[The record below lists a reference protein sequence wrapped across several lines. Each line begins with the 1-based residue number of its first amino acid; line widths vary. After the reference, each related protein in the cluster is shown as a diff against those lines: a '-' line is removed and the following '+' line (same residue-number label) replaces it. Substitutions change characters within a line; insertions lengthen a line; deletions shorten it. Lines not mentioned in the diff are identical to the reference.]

1 MLRDRRSKNSIL
13 CSNCGARVPYGSF
26 HCRGRDEL
34 NAYWTCTP
42 MPEEGPP
49 GPASVSPP
57 QESAAYVL
65 ALASDRT
72 AFGLI
77 EALDKAGYVIVKKE
91 EI

>member
-1 MLRDRRSKNSIL
+1 MLRDRRRKSPIL
-13 CSNCGARVPYGSF
+13 CSNCKKPVRYGSE
-26 HCRGRDEL
+26 HCRGNDEL
-34 NAYWTCTP
+34 NAWWVCTE

-57 QESAAYVL
+57 QESVVHVL